1 MAPASSS
8 SSDSSSSRSTSPE
21 PANTQ
26 KKAIKSATKTKDEVE
41 DDSSDS
47 SDSSDSDSSSDS
59 GSESD
64 SESGS
69 SSEMDTSEDATEEQ
83 SPAKRVHIP
92 GPNQPYKPP
101 FGFKSAK
108 KQTPPSSSTSSVL
121 SNLRGKQVF
130 HITAPSFLPL
140 SKVKEITMSEVLKG
154 EPILTYDGKN
164 YGIPADSITDND
176 PEGKSLL
183 VYDESTQTYSNKA
196 DHIQSFHVQ
205 EFAGLPQKAVQSTAT
220 AIEIL
225 RDAVK
230 PPRPQ
235 PKGMK
240 MRFRPVGSLPSE
252 PETLGFSSE
261 SESEEPQSKVPAG
274 EKEKERKRKHSHTE
288 GDASQASAE
297 PRKKSKKHTQENDHD
312 AERSQKKSKKSHKD
326 REEKKRKRSE
336 KA

>member
-1 MAPASSS
+1 MAAASSS

-21 PANTQ
+21 PENTQ
-26 KKAIKSATKTKDEVE
+26 KKAVKAATKTKDEVE
-41 DDSSDS
+41 DESSESTDS

-59 GSESD
+59 GSESE

-69 SSEMDTSEDATEEQ
+69 SSEMDTSEDATEAR
-83 SPAKRVHIP
+83 SAAKKVHIP

-108 KQTPPSSSTSSVL
+108 KQNPPSSSTSSVL

-140 SKVKEITMSEVLKG
+140 SKVKEITMSKVLKG
-154 EPILTYDGKN
+154 EPILAYDGKS
-164 YGIPADSITDND
+164 YGIPADSINDND
-176 PEGKSLL
+176 PEGKTLL
-183 VYDESTQTYSNKA
+183 VYDESTETYCNKS

-205 EFAGLPQKAVQSTAT
+205 ELIGLPEKAAKSAAAT
-220 AIEIL
+220 IEKL
-225 RDAVK
+225 RDFVK

-252 PETLGFSSE
+252 PETLGVSSE
-261 SESEEPQSKVPAG
+261 SESEEPQIKAPA
-274 EKEKERKRKHSHTE
+274 RSKRKHPHTE
-288 GDASQASAE
+288 GDATQASAE
-297 PRKKSKKHTQENDHD
+297 PRKKSKKHTQENADD
-312 AERSQKKSKKSHKD
+312 EERSQKKSKKSHKD
-326 REEKKRKRSE
+326 REEKKRKKSE